1 MTAPAATKARKGRL
15 PLVAV
20 DPVSAWKAANPVG
33 SKPSGAILALDSV
46 WKIYGTDEHRVEA
59 VRNVSFE
66 VEQGDYVA
74 ITGPSGS
81 GKSTLLQIIGLLD
94 RPTTGGVLYQGQD
107 VSDLTDAHLSAVR
120 NLEVGFVFQAFH
132 LLPRATAL
140 ANVELPLLYRGVPR
154 KERERL
160 AHDALDMVG
169 LADRATHRPNELSG
183 GQRQRVAI
191 ARALA
196 ANPAL
201 LLADEPTGNLD
212 SKSSRDVMGLL
223 GKLNEDLGVAIVL
236 ITHEADVAAHASREL
251 RMLDGELAEVPSA
264 ERIPATATPEAT
276 SKARKP
282 SSRSNPPPSDAV
294 TSDAAAPAPRVAT
307 NGHTSV
313 HAEDA
318 SDRADIS
325 RAKSVLLT
333 RDLIY
338 LGFGALRANRM
349 RSMLTSLGV
358 IIGVASVVILI
369 AVGTGA
375 RNAITSGIESLGSN
389 QVLVFPGSIDV
400 FGSGGLPPASPLRQ
414 KDLDA
419 LARLLGPEA
428 VITGTMQSGG
438 RASAGPNRHFVN
450 MTGTTATYLDVQDKE
465 PLIGSFFTQSDVIG
479 RKRVMVL
486 GSAAAAGL
494 FPDGEAVGRTV
505 TLQGA
510 EFRVIGLLDKTKG
523 GMSIGFDPD
532 NFVYMPLTTFQDV
545 TGRTPLDLVQVKAPN
560 ARQVDESAIIMK
572 EYLQENYP
580 DDELT
585 VLSQDEIL
593 GLVGQFL
600 DIFTFFLAGIAGVSL
615 LVGGIGIMNVTL
627 VSVTERTREIGVRR
641 AIGARSRH
649 VMAQFLLEAVVT
661 SFTGG
666 AVGLTLAVI
675 GARVVAVFSPVPAV
689 VTFWAVGLALLVSIG
704 VGVFFGVWPA
714 RRAAL
719 LDPVEAL
726 RHE

>member
-1 MTAPAATKARKGRL
+1 AN
-15 PLVAV
+15 LVTRQT
-20 DPVSAWKAANPVG
+20 
-33 SKPSGAILALDSV
+33 SGAILALDSV
-46 WKIYGTDEHRVEA
+46 WKIYGGGEHQVDA

-66 VEQGDYVA
+66 VAQGDYVA

-94 RPTTGGVLYQGQD
+94 RPTKGGVLYQGQD

-120 NLEVGFVFQAFH
+120 NREVGFVFQAFH
-132 LLPRATAL
+132 LLPRATAM

-154 KERERL
+154 RERERL
-160 AHDALDMVG
+160 ALEALETVG
-169 LADRATHRPNELSG
+169 LGDRATHRPNELSG

-212 SKSSRDVMGLL
+212 SKSSRDVMSLL
-223 GKLNEDLGVAIVL
+223 TTLNKDLGVAIVL

-251 RMLDGELAEVPSA
+251 RMLDGELSEVPSE
-264 ERIPATATPEAT
+264 ERVPSSLLTTAPAIEIAT
-276 SKARKP
+276 STSTANKQTP
-282 SSRSNPPPSDAV
+282 STVSITPV
-294 TSDAAAPAPRVAT
+294 TAPER
-307 NGHTSV
+307 
-313 HAEDA
+313 EDLTK
-318 SDRADIS
+318 
-325 RAKSVLLT
+325 AKSVLLT
-333 RDLIY
+333 RDLMY

-349 RSMLTSLGV
+349 RSILTSLGV

-389 QVLVFPGSIDV
+389 QVLVFPGSVDV
-400 FGSGGLPPASPLRQ
+400 FGSGGLPPASPLRE
-414 KDLDA
+414 KDLEE
-419 LARLLGPEA
+419 LAQRLGPEA
-428 VITGTMQSGG
+428 VITGTMQAGG

-450 MTGTTATYLDVQDKE
+450 ITGTTATYLDVQDNE
-465 PLIGSFFTQSDVIG
+465 PLIGSFFSQADVQG

-486 GSAAAAGL
+486 GSSAANGL

-510 EFRVIGLLDKTKG
+510 DFRIVGLMDETKG
-523 GMSIGFDPD
+523 GLSIGFDPD
-532 NFVYMPLTTFQDV
+532 NFVYMPLTTFEDV
-545 TGRTPLDLVQVKAPN
+545 TGRKGLDLMQVKAPN
-560 ARQVDESAIIMK
+560 ARQVDESSAIMK
-572 EYLQENYP
+572 EYLEDTYP

-600 DIFTFFLAGIAGVSL
+600 DIFTFFLAGIAAVSL
-615 LVGGIGIMNVTL
+615 VVGGIGIMNVTL

-649 VMAQFLLEAVVT
+649 VLAQFLLEAVVT
-661 SFTGG
+661 SFVGG
-666 AVGLTLAVI
+666 AIGLSLAIV

-689 VTFWAVGLALLVSIG
+689 VTLWAVGLALLVSIG
-704 VGVFFGVWPA
+704 VGIFFGVWPA

>member
-1 MTAPAATKARKGRL
+1 MTAPPTRVRTERL
-15 PLVAV
+15 PLVAA
-20 DPVSAWKAANPVG
+20 DPMSAFRDMTG
-33 SKPSGAILALDSV
+33 GQRSGPILALDSV
-46 WKIYGTDEHRVEA
+46 WKIYGTGEQHVEA
-59 VRNVSFE
+59 VRNVSFK
-66 VEQGDYVA
+66 VAQGDYLAV
-74 ITGPSGS
+74 TGPSGS

-94 RPTTGGVLYQGQD
+94 RPTSGGVLYQGQD

-132 LLPRATAL
+132 LLPRDTAL
-140 ANVELPLLYRGVPR
+140 ANVELPLLYRGMPR
-154 KERERL
+154 RERERL
-160 AHDALDMVG
+160 ALEALDMVG

-196 ANPAL
+196 AKPSL

-212 SKSSRDVMGLL
+212 SKSSRDVMALL
-223 GKLNEDLGVAIVL
+223 GRLNEDLGVAIVL

-251 RMLDGELAEVPSA
+251 RMLDGELSEVRTKDRLGVDAKGRASSGSTKATKRSA
-264 ERIPATATPEAT
+264 PVA
-276 SKARKP
+276 
-282 SSRSNPPPSDAV
+282 SNGSTVSDTTV
-294 TSDAAAPAPRVAT
+294 PGAAYPVT
-307 NGHTSV
+307 NGSPSPV
-313 HAEDA
+313 AGE
-318 SDRADIS
+318 RADLS
-325 RAKSVLLT
+325 QARSVLLA
-333 RDLIY
+333 RDLLH

-389 QVLVFPGSIDV
+389 QVLVFPGSVDV

-414 KDLDA
+414 KDLDE

-428 VITGTMQSGG
+428 IITGTMQSGG

-450 MTGTTATYLDVQDKE
+450 MTGTTATYLDVQDKD
-465 PLIGSFFTQSDVIG
+465 PLIGSFFNQADVLG
-479 RKRVMVL
+479 HKRVMVL
-486 GSAAAAGL
+486 GSTAAEGL

-510 EFRVIGLLDKTKG
+510 EFRVIGLLDETEG

-532 NFVYMPLTTFQDV
+532 NFVYIPLTTFQDI

-560 ARQVDESAIIMK
+560 ARQVDESAIIME

-666 AVGLTLAVI
+666 ALGLTLAVI

-689 VTFWAVGLALLVSIG
+689 VTLWAVGLALLVSIG
-704 VGVFFGVWPA
+704 VGIFFGVWPA

>member
-1 MTAPAATKARKGRL
+1 MTPPTTQGQRRRTEQ
-15 PLVAV
+15 LVAGN
-20 DPVSAWKAANPVG
+20 PVEAWKAANASAAIAG
-33 SKPSGAILALDSV
+33 AGAGGAILVLDSV
-46 WKIYGTDEHRVEA
+46 SKIYGAGEHRVDA
-59 VRNVSFE
+59 VSKVSFQ
-66 VEQGDYVA
+66 VNQGDYVA

-81 GKSTLLQIIGLLD
+81 GKSTLLHIIGLLD
-94 RPTTGGVLYQGQD
+94 RPTDGGVIYQGTD

-120 NLEVGFVFQAFH
+120 NREVGFVFQAFH
-132 LLPRATAL
+132 LLPRSSAM

-154 KERERL
+154 RERERL
-160 AHDALDMVG
+160 ALEALEMVG

-196 ANPAL
+196 ANPSL

-223 GKLNEDLGVAIVL
+223 GKLNEDLGVSIVL
-236 ITHEADVAAHASREL
+236 ITHEVDVAAHASREL
-251 RMLDGELAEVPSA
+251 RMLDGELSEIPPE
-264 ERIPATATPEAT
+264 ERILVHNPVSQKVE
-276 SKARKP
+276 
-282 SSRSNPPPSDAV
+282 SNPKTKASTPITQPPR
-294 TSDAAAPAPRVAT
+294 PER
-307 NGHTSV
+307 
-313 HAEDA
+313 EDLTQ
-318 SDRADIS
+318 
-325 RAKSVLLT
+325 AKSVLQA
-333 RDLIY
+333 RDLMY
-338 LGFGALRANRM
+338 LGLGALRANRM
-349 RSMLTSLGV
+349 RSILTSLGV

-375 RNAITSGIESLGSN
+375 RNAITTGIESLGSN
-389 QVLVFPGSIDV
+389 QVVIFPGSVDV

-414 KDLDA
+414 KDLDE
-419 LARLLGPEA
+419 LSRRLGPEA
-428 VITGTMQSGG
+428 IVTGTMQAGG

-450 MTGTTATYLDVQDKE
+450 ITGTTATYLEVQDKD
-465 PLIGSFFTQSDVIG
+465 PLIGSFFNQADVNG
-479 RKRVMVL
+479 RKRVLVL
-486 GSAAAAGL
+486 GSTAAEGL
-494 FPDGEAVGRTV
+494 FPEGEAVGRTV
-505 TLQGA
+505 NLQGA
-510 EFRVIGLLDKTKG
+510 EFRVIGLMDETKG
-523 GMSIGFDPD
+523 GMAIGFDPD
-532 NFVYMPLTTFQDV
+532 NFVYMPLTTFEDV
-545 TGRTPLDLVQVKAPN
+545 TGRNGLDLVQVKAPN
-560 ARQVDESAIIMK
+560 ARQVDESAAVMK
-572 EYLQENYP
+572 EYLQATYP
-580 DDELT
+580 NDELT

-649 VMAQFLLEAVVT
+649 IMAQFLLEAVVT

-666 AVGLTLAVI
+666 AIGLALAVA
-675 GARVVAVFSPVPAV
+675 GARVVAIFSPVPAV

>member
-1 MTAPAATKARKGRL
+1 MTAPPTRVRMGRL
-15 PLVAV
+15 PLVAA
-20 DPVSAWKAANPVG
+20 DPANAFRDMARGERAGP
-33 SKPSGAILALDSV
+33 ILALDAV
-46 WKIYGTDEHRVEA
+46 WKIYGIGEQHVEA

-66 VEQGDYVA
+66 VAQGDYVA
-74 ITGPSGS
+74 VTGPSGS

-94 RPTTGGVLYQGQD
+94 RPTSGGVLYQGQD

-132 LLPRATAL
+132 LLPRDTAL

-154 KERERL
+154 RERERL
-160 AHDALDMVG
+160 ALEALDMVG

-196 ANPAL
+196 AKPSL

-212 SKSSRDVMGLL
+212 SKSSRDVMALL
-223 GKLNEDLGVAIVL
+223 GRLNEDLGVAIVL

-251 RMLDGELAEVPSA
+251 RMLDGELSEVHSTDRLGVDPNRQVS
-264 ERIPATATPEAT
+264 P
-276 SKARKP
+276 KAGKAGKG
-282 SSRSNPPPSDAV
+282 RS
-294 TSDAAAPAPRVAT
+294 
-307 NGHTSV
+307 TSV
-313 HAEDA
+313 IPNGSAA
-318 SDRADIS
+318 SDKIGSDKTVSDTDGRADIS
-325 RAKSVLLT
+325 QARSVLLA
-333 RDLIY
+333 RDLLH

-375 RNAITSGIESLGSN
+375 RNAVTSGIESLGSN
-389 QVLVFPGSIDV
+389 QVLVFPGSVDV

-414 KDLDA
+414 KDLDE

-450 MTGTTATYLDVQDKE
+450 MTGTTATYLDVQDKD
-465 PLIGSFFTQSDVIG
+465 PLIGSFFNQADVLG
-479 RKRVMVL
+479 HKRVMVL
-486 GSAAAAGL
+486 GSTAAEGL

-532 NFVYMPLTTFQDV
+532 NFVYMPLTTFQDI

-666 AVGLTLAVI
+666 ALGLTLAVI

-689 VTFWAVGLALLVSIG
+689 VTLWAVGLALLVSIG
-704 VGVFFGVWPA
+704 VGIFFGVWPA

>member
-1 MTAPAATKARKGRL
+1 MTPLTTQGQRRRTEQ
-15 PLVAV
+15 LVAGN
-20 DPVSAWKAANPVG
+20 PVEAWKAANA
-33 SKPSGAILALDSV
+33 SAAIAEARASGAILVLDSV
-46 WKIYGTDEHRVEA
+46 SKIYGAGEHRVDA
-59 VRNVSFE
+59 VSKVSFQ
-66 VEQGDYVA
+66 VNQGDYVA

-81 GKSTLLQIIGLLD
+81 GKSTLLHIIGLLD
-94 RPTTGGVLYQGQD
+94 RPTDGGVLYQGTD

-120 NLEVGFVFQAFH
+120 NREVGFVFQAFH
-132 LLPRATAL
+132 LLPRASAL

-154 KERERL
+154 RERERL
-160 AHDALDMVG
+160 ALESLEMVG

-196 ANPAL
+196 ANPSL

-223 GKLNEDLGVAIVL
+223 GKLNEDLGVSIVL
-236 ITHEADVAAHASREL
+236 ITHEVDVAAHASREL
-251 RMLDGELAEVPSA
+251 RMLDGELSEIPQE
-264 ERIPATATPEAT
+264 ERLLVHNPLVHDPVSQKVESNLTAKAST
-276 SKARKP
+276 SITQ
-282 SSRSNPPPSDAV
+282 PPP
-294 TSDAAAPAPRVAT
+294 PER
-307 NGHTSV
+307 
-313 HAEDA
+313 EDLTQ
-318 SDRADIS
+318 
-325 RAKSVLLT
+325 AKSVLLA
-333 RDLIY
+333 RDLMY
-338 LGFGALRANRM
+338 LGLGALRANRM
-349 RSMLTSLGV
+349 RSILTSLGV

-389 QVLVFPGSIDV
+389 QVVIFPGSVDI

-414 KDLDA
+414 KDLDE
-419 LARLLGPEA
+419 LSRRLGPEA
-428 VITGTMQSGG
+428 VVTGTMQAGA

-450 MTGTTATYLDVQDKE
+450 ITGTTASYLEVQDKDT
-465 PLIGSFFTQSDVIG
+465 LIGSFFNQADVNG
-479 RKRVMVL
+479 RKRVLVL
-486 GSAAAAGL
+486 GSSAAEGL
-494 FPDGEAVGRTV
+494 FPEGEAVGRVV

-510 EFRVIGLLDKTKG
+510 EFRVIGLMDETKG
-523 GMSIGFDPD
+523 GMAIGFDPD
-532 NFVYMPLTTFQDV
+532 NFVYMPLTTFEDV
-545 TGRTPLDLVQVKAPN
+545 TGRKGLDLMQVKAPN
-560 ARQVDESAIIMK
+560 ARQVDESAAVMK
-572 EYLQENYP
+572 EYLQATYP
-580 DDELT
+580 NDELT

-666 AVGLTLAVI
+666 AIGLGLAVA
-675 GARVVAVFSPVPAV
+675 GARVVAIFSPVPAV

>member
-1 MTAPAATKARKGRL
+1 MTAPPTRVRMGRL
-15 PLVAV
+15 PLVAA
-20 DPVSAWKAANPVG
+20 DPANAFRDMARGERAGP
-33 SKPSGAILALDSV
+33 ILALDAV
-46 WKIYGTDEHRVEA
+46 WKIYGIGEQHVEA

-66 VEQGDYVA
+66 VAQGDYVA
-74 ITGPSGS
+74 VTGPSGS

-94 RPTTGGVLYQGQD
+94 RPTSGGVLYQGKD

-132 LLPRATAL
+132 LLPRDTAL

-154 KERERL
+154 RERERL
-160 AHDALDMVG
+160 ALEALDMVG

-196 ANPAL
+196 AKPSL

-212 SKSSRDVMGLL
+212 SKSSRDVMALL
-223 GKLNEDLGVAIVL
+223 GRLNEDLGVAIVL

-251 RMLDGELAEVPSA
+251 RMLDGELSEVHSTDRLGVDPNRQVS
-264 ERIPATATPEAT
+264 P
-276 SKARKP
+276 KAGKAGKG
-282 SSRSNPPPSDAV
+282 RS
-294 TSDAAAPAPRVAT
+294 
-307 NGHTSV
+307 TSV
-313 HAEDA
+313 IPNGSAA
-318 SDRADIS
+318 SDKIGSDKTVSDTDGRADIS
-325 RAKSVLLT
+325 QARSVLLA
-333 RDLIY
+333 RDLLH

-375 RNAITSGIESLGSN
+375 RNAVTSGIESLGSN
-389 QVLVFPGSIDV
+389 QVLVFPGSVDV

-414 KDLDA
+414 KDLDE

-450 MTGTTATYLDVQDKE
+450 MTGTTATYLDVQDKD
-465 PLIGSFFTQSDVIG
+465 PLIGSFFNQADVLG
-479 RKRVMVL
+479 HKRVMVL
-486 GSAAAAGL
+486 GSTAAEGL

-532 NFVYMPLTTFQDV
+532 NFVYMPLTTFQDI

-666 AVGLTLAVI
+666 ALGLTLAVI

-689 VTFWAVGLALLVSIG
+689 VTLWAVGLALLVSIG
-704 VGVFFGVWPA
+704 VGIFFGVWPA

>member
-1 MTAPAATKARKGRL
+1 METYMTAPTADKPRSRRT
-15 PLVAV
+15 PLVAA
-20 DPVSAWKAANPVG
+20 DPATAWRTANLVTRQT
-33 SKPSGAILALDSV
+33 SGAILALDSV
-46 WKIYGTDEHRVEA
+46 WKIYGAGEHQVDA

-94 RPTTGGVLYQGQD
+94 RPTRGGVLYQGQD

-120 NLEVGFVFQAFH
+120 NREVGFVFQAFH
-132 LLPRATAL
+132 LLPRATAM

-154 KERERL
+154 RERERL
-160 AHDALDMVG
+160 ALEALETVG
-169 LADRATHRPNELSG
+169 LGDRATHRPNELSG

-212 SKSSRDVMGLL
+212 SKSSRDVMSLL
-223 GKLNEDLGVAIVL
+223 TTLNKDLGVAIVL

-251 RMLDGELAEVPSA
+251 RMLDGELSEVPSE
-264 ERIPATATPEAT
+264 ERVPSSLLSSTANKQTPSTVSIAPATSPE
-276 SKARKP
+276 R
-282 SSRSNPPPSDAV
+282 
-294 TSDAAAPAPRVAT
+294 
-307 NGHTSV
+307 
-313 HAEDA
+313 EDLTK
-318 SDRADIS
+318 
-325 RAKSVLLT
+325 AKSVLLT
-333 RDLIY
+333 RDLMY

-349 RSMLTSLGV
+349 RSILTSLGV

-389 QVLVFPGSIDV
+389 QVLVFPGSVDV
-400 FGSGGLPPASPLRQ
+400 FGSGGLPPASPLRE
-414 KDLDA
+414 KDLEE
-419 LARLLGPEA
+419 LAQRLGPEA
-428 VITGTMQSGG
+428 VITGTMQAGG

-450 MTGTTATYLDVQDKE
+450 ITGTTSTYLDVQDNE
-465 PLIGSFFTQSDVIG
+465 PLIGSFFNQSDVQG

-486 GSAAAAGL
+486 GSTAANGL

-510 EFRVIGLLDKTKG
+510 DFRIIGLMDETKG
-523 GMSIGFDPD
+523 GLSIGFDPD
-532 NFVYMPLTTFQDV
+532 NFVYMPLTTFEDV
-545 TGRTPLDLVQVKAPN
+545 TGRKGLDLMQVKAPN
-560 ARQVDESAIIMK
+560 SRQVDESSAIMK
-572 EYLQENYP
+572 EYLQETYP

-615 LVGGIGIMNVTL
+615 IVGGIGIMNVTL

-649 VMAQFLLEAVVT
+649 VLAQFLLEAVVT
-661 SFTGG
+661 SFVGG
-666 AVGLTLAVI
+666 AIGLGLAIV
-675 GARVVAVFSPVPAV
+675 GARVVAIFSPVPAV